1 MSGLEICVVLVCV
14 WEDHGVV
21 SSVPGLH
28 RSHVSAAL
36 KADYFGLKN
45 IKPDKLP
52 PASLGIVFEV
62 PQLSLQIDLACVSR
76 RVAVRANSPP
86 DIRDSCESH
95 KSSDVYGFRPE
106 YNTCIGFLML
116 VTLAPWTHTWPRGH
130 HYKCVRFAGS
140 AQKHKE
146 LCPWRKRQP
155 YLRKKKKHHH
165 NKHGVQ
171 RQQQLQ
177 QQHNNQKQQQEPK
190 SQRQQQIAG
199 ISARRDPSS
208 RFEANDLLSDKRHG
222 DEKA

>member
-1 MSGLEICVVLVCV
+1 M
-14 WEDHGVV
+14 
-21 SSVPGLH
+21 
-28 RSHVSAAL
+28 
-36 KADYFGLKN
+36 KN
-45 IKPDKLP
+45 MKPDMLP

-165 NKHGVQ
+165 NKHVVQ

-190 SQRQQQIAG
+190 WQRQQQQDQGLQQSLHIQ
-199 ISARRDPSS
+199 RQ
-208 RFEANDLLSDKRHG
+208 K
-222 DEKA
+222 KAKPCLDTH